1 MRKLKGNKKGSIIDI
16 AFLLVGIFGLAF
28 FILIVGYVFPQITDK
43 IKDSQIGENN
53 DSLQALEATDGITQ
67 RFDVIFLTIF
77 SGLVFAVL
85 ITSFFIDSHPIFI
98 PVYILALGLLV
109 LFAVIAEN
117 IYEAFSLSD
126 QLSSTTLTYPIT
138 NAIML
143 NLVYV
148 AIGAGIL
155 SMVLIFAKRG
165 FTATSAY

>member
-1 MRKLKGNKKGSIIDI
+1 MRKILKNKKGSIVDI
-16 AFLLVGIFGLAF
+16 AFLMVAIFGLAI
-28 FILIVGYVFPQITDK
+28 FILVVGFVFPQITDK
-43 IKDSQIGENN
+43 ISESAIGENN
-53 DSLQALEATDGITQ
+53 DSLQALEASEGITQ
-67 RFDVIFLTIF
+67 RFDVVFLTIF

-98 PVYILALGLLV
+98 PVYIIALGLLA

-126 QLSSTTLTYPIT
+126 QLSSTAATYPIV
-138 NAIML
+138 NFIML

-148 AIGAGIL
+148 AIGAGIM

-165 FTATSAY
+165 FTATAAY